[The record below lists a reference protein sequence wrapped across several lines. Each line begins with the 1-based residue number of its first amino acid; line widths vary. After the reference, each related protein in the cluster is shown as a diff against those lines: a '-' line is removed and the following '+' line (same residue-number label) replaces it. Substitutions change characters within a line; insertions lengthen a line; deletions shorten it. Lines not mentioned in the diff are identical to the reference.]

1 MRVLASAAG
10 RTIRVRRPTHDPLR
24 ANGRDHDHHLADGGN
39 IEFETLA
46 TAQSRG
52 LHHLDLGQL
61 VVPAADTV
69 DRLGAEQVAAPEFP
83 NPEFRSSRN
92 RTNLSTVASPADTT
106 AETERNRPG
115 AMRSAGVPPPTG
127 EQLGGIRARAS
138 ILPRVRMGAGRDHDR
153 PCRRD
158 HRPRP
163 RKPLRRRSGTKS
175 PLSRPRTE
183 LTAYAGIL
191 ASALS
196 VALVLGAPWHSLVL
210 VGALLFACVPAGA
223 AVMCWVDS
231 GENGSQAGLT
241 LTVSLAVVAIACTLM
256 IWTTFWQPRALL
268 FVLAFGGAA
277 SCAAR
282 LGWRADR

>member
-1 MRVLASAAG
+1 MAR
-10 RTIRVRRPTHDPLR
+10 RTGRVRRR
-24 ANGRDHDHHLADGGN
+24 HHQIHSADFGHV
-39 IEFETLA
+39 EFETLA
-46 TAQSRG
+46 RAKPRSTDD
-52 LHHLDLGQL
+52 LNLGQL

-69 DRLGAEQVAAPEFP
+69 DRLRAEQVAAPEFP
-83 NPEFRSSRN
+83 NPEFRSSGN
-92 RTNLSTVASPADTT
+92 RTNVSTVASPADTT
-106 AETERNRPG
+106 AKTDRNRPG
-115 AMRSAGVPPPTG
+115 AMRTTGVPPLTR
-127 EQLGGIRARAS
+127 EQLGGIRARTT

-153 PCRRD
+153 GCRHDPRL
-158 HRPRP
+158 RPR
-163 RKPLRRRSGTKS
+163 RPLRRRSGTKS
-175 PLSRPRTE
+175 PMSRPRTE

-196 VALVLGAPWHSLVL
+196 VALVLGAPWHSLAL
-210 VGALLFACVPAGA
+210 AGALLLACVPAGA